1 MCGIAGFI
9 NLKEKATEDIIKG
22 MTDAIAHRGPDGFGH
37 KLFNNVAIGH
47 RRLSIIDLASGG
59 QPMSN
64 LDSTIW
70 ITYNG
75 ELYNYIELQAELKKL
90 GHIFKTQSD
99 TEVII
104 YAYKQWGVEC
114 LKKFRGMFS
123 FAIVDLNSK
132 KIFLARDHFGIKP
145 MYIYQSDNYIA
156 FGSELQQFK
165 RLPNF
170 NKEIDIN
177 ALDQYLWLQYIPA
190 PLTIFKSIK
199 KLKPAHYMIVG
210 FDGAVSEQVHYWDV
224 DFSKKKIK
232 TEQEWLDATSAAINE
247 SVKAH
252 LVSDVSFGA
261 FLSGGIDSSLVV
273 EAMSKQLKKPIDT
286 FSIGFEE
293 EAFNELKYADVVSKK
308 YHTNHY
314 TEIVKPDALGILPK
328 LVKHYGEP
336 YGDSSCIPTY
346 YVCELARKHVTMVLS
361 GDGGDE
367 CFAGYDSHIHWLKF
381 MPIRYRTGVKKSI
394 YPYLEKLI
402 PSRYPKKDTLGNWL
416 QHINYLDKNWRTK
429 LWKEEYQNQMSK
441 NPDGFEQLFDHTK
454 NFSLANKV
462 QYMDMKTYMSSDILT
477 KVDVASMIHSLE
489 VRTPLIDK
497 EVWELAATI
506 PEEFNINNKS
516 GEWQGKKLLKKI
528 LQKDFGS
535 EFVNRKKQGFAVPLS
550 KWFSNEGEFRNV
562 LEEKLLSE
570 KSLLNQYFNKEA
582 INSLVQSQHTS
593 GLWLLLFLEEWL
605 NQFND

>member
-9 NLKEKATEDIIKG
+9 NLKGVAEESIIRL
-22 MTDAIAHRGPDGFGH
+22 MTDSISHRGPDGFGH
-37 KLFNNVAIGH
+37 QLFDHIAIGH

-59 QPMSN
+59 QPMSDN
-64 LDSTIW
+64 SQKIW
-70 ITYNG
+70 ITFNG
-75 ELYNYIELQAELKKL
+75 ELYNYLELQAELKKF
-90 GHIFKTQSD
+90 GHEFKTSSD

-104 YAYKQWGVEC
+104 YAYKQWGEDC

-123 FAIVDLNSK
+123 FAIVDLNKK
-132 KIFLARDHFGIKP
+132 KIVLARDHFGIKP
-145 MYIYQSDNYIA
+145 LYIYQSDSYIA

-165 RLPNF
+165 KLPQF

-199 KLKPAHYMIVG
+199 KLKPAHYVTLS
-210 FDGAVSEQVHYWDV
+210 FDGKISSQIPYWDI

-232 TEQEWLDATSAAINE
+232 TKQQWLDATDAAIHD

-252 LVSDVSFGA
+252 LVSDVPFGA
-261 FLSGGIDSSLVV
+261 FLSGGVDSSMVV
-273 EAMSKQLKKPIDT
+273 EYMSKQLKNPIET

-293 EAFNELKYADVVSKK
+293 EAYNELKYAEVVAKK
-308 YHTNHY
+308 YKTNHH
-314 TEIVKPDALGILPK
+314 TEIVKPDALALLPK

-367 CFAGYDSHIHWLKF
+367 CFAGYGSYINWVKF
-381 MPIRYRTGVKKSI
+381 MPIQYRTGFRKKM
-394 YPYLEKLI
+394 YPYLEKVL
-402 PSRYPKKDTLGNWL
+402 PSRYPKKDTLDNWL
-416 QHINYLDKNWRTK
+416 GHINYLNKNWRTE
-429 LWKEEYQNQMSK
+429 LWKKEFQIEMS
-441 NPDGFEQLFDHTK
+441 NYPEGFEELFQKT
-454 NFSLANKV
+454 NNLSLVNKV
-462 QYMDMKTYMSSDILT
+462 QYMDMKTYMNYDILT

-506 PEEFNINNKS
+506 PEDFNINNKN
-516 GEWQGKKLLKKI
+516 GEWQGKILLKKI
-528 LQKDFGS
+528 MEKNFPK

-550 KWFSNEGEFRNV
+550 KWFSSEGEFRMI

-570 KSLLNQYFNKEA
+570 KSLLNQYFTSTT
-582 INSLVQSQHTS
+582 IRSLIQNQHTN

-605 NQFND
+605 TQFNE